1 MSPSP
6 PPGLRVPRE
15 VVTTFA
21 ASPRFA
27 RAGVMPSRA
36 DELRLA
42 WEQHTG
48 TKPRRDY
55 TAIDESGDFD
65 PVAGGGDVHAFLVG
79 AAVSFDAGNYPRM
92 ASLLYGWR
100 HHVFAD
106 EEVKASSPRVHM
118 TTAREDDFLK
128 ELGDAAASGFC
139 AVTLGVVDKTNHLGG
154 VLLQPGFEKVV
165 LRREFHMDLLRAHV
179 GTYRPRT
186 QYTRLYIDDC
196 GLTGPERTEYAK
208 TVRALELSVSS
219 DVLFVDSLLVEMIQL
234 ADLTAGIVRRRLDD
248 PDLADADV
256 FDSEF
261 ASLGRRFLLA
271 DLTARA

>member
-1 MSPSP
+1 MSPSVP
-6 PPGLRVPRE
+6 PRLLVPRD
-15 VVTTFA
+15 VVGPFA

-27 RAGVMPSRA
+27 RSGALPAEV

-48 TKPRRDY
+48 TKARRDY

-65 PVAGGGDVHAFLVG
+65 PVADGGDAHAFLVG

-106 EEVKASSPRVHM
+106 EEVKASSPRIHL
-118 TTAREDDFLK
+118 TTAREDDFLI
-128 ELGDAAASGFC
+128 ELGNAAASGYC
-139 AVTLGVVDKTNHLGG
+139 AVTLGVVDKTSHEGG
-154 VLLQPGFEKVV
+154 ALLQPGFDKVG
-165 LRREFHMDLLRAHV
+165 LRRNFHMALLRAHV
-179 GTYRPRT
+179 GTYPPRT
-186 QYTRLYIDDC
+186 PHTRLYIDDC

-208 TVRALELSVSS
+208 SVRALDLHVSS

-234 ADLTAGIVRRRLDD
+234 ADLAAGIIRRRFDD
-248 PDLADADV
+248 PDLADADL

-261 ASLGRRFLLA
+261 APLGRRFLLA